1 MRVPRASLGVPNKL
15 EFMPMTGRLLPTM
28 IFGAALVAFASSAG
42 AYSSAVKGACKSDY
56 KRFCAAFGVDDPGLR
71 RCMDKAGR
79 SLSRSC
85 VVALVNSGE
94 VSKARATNRWGH
106 KF

>member
-1 MRVPRASLGVPNKL
+1 MS
-15 EFMPMTGRLLPTM
+15 GRRLPTLV
-28 IFGAALVAFASSAG
+28 FGAMLVAVASSAFTSLAFTPSAF
-42 AYSSAVKGACKSDY
+42 AYSGAVEGACRADY
-56 KRFCAAFGVDDPGLR
+56 KRFCAAHAVDDPGLR

-94 VSKARATNRWGH
+94 VSKSRAAQRWGH
-106 KF
+106 DF